1 MASSQLV
8 SSLQETDEKSRA
20 SDIADPRPT
29 KEFYILPIPT
39 RLRYNPELP
48 FKFTYG
54 IAVAYAVVGTLI
66 TANLYY
72 CQPLL
77 IEMSKSFHVSYDGVA
92 RIPTFLQAGYAV
104 GILLICPL
112 GDLLHRRQLTLLLV
126 LASTLLTFGLTQALN
141 LVLFESFTFL
151 AGLTNVSSQIL
162 IPLVAEIAPP
172 SQRSFAY
179 SIVLTGML
187 LGILLARIVAGIV
200 GQFVAWRMVYYT
212 MFGLQCLVVLFLY
225 FFLPDYPPKPENKG
239 LTYGRIFWTMAK
251 YAVTEPVVI
260 QVIVITIGTSAAFSS
275 YWVTMT
281 FLLGGKPYYYSTLGI
296 GLFGI
301 VGLAGVIAGP
311 LSGRIVDRIMPWYAI
326 LISTFLMLLFQAVHT
341 AAGGIHI
348 SAVIISS
355 FGLDFLKQ
363 IQNVGLLMSMFSV
376 SLSAG
381 SRLNALFVLSFYVG
395 QIMGT
400 SVGTMVFVRYGWRA
414 SSALGMGWYAM
425 QILVLLA
432 RGPHCKRYTWVGYE
446 GGASLWRMS

>member
-1 MASSQLV
+1 M
-8 SSLQETDEKSRA
+8 QETDEKSCA
-20 SDIADPRPT
+20 SDIADPRRT

-39 RLRYNPELP
+39 RLRYDPELP
-48 FKFTYG
+48 FKFSYG

-92 RIPTFLQAGYAV
+92 RIPTFLQAGYAA
-104 GILLICPL
+104 GILLISPL
-112 GDLLHRRQLTLLLV
+112 GDILHRRQLILLLV
-126 LASTLLTFGLTQALN
+126 LASTLLTFGLAQAVN

-162 IPLVAEIAPP
+162 VPIVAEIAPP

-212 MFGLQCLVVLFLY
+212 MFGLQCLVVVFLY

-260 QVIVITIGTSAAFSS
+260 QVIIITIGTSAAFSS

-281 FLLGGKPYYYSTLGI
+281 FLLGGKPYYCSTLAI

-311 LSGRIVDRIMPWYAI
+311 LSGRIVDRIMPWYAV
-326 LISTFLMLLFQAVHT
+326 LISTSLMLLFQAVHT

-363 IQNVGLLMSMFSV
+363 VQNVGLLMSMFSV

-400 SVGTMVFVRYGWRA
+400 SLGTMVFVRYGWRA

-425 QILVLLA
+425 QIFVLLV
-432 RGPHCKRYTWVGYE
+432 RGPHCKRYSWVGYE
-446 GGASLWRMS
+446 GGARFLKNELIQDENKSS